1 MESFYRRMFWAIG
14 AVVVCV
20 LAGWIVVRRNRS
32 AAPAAGTDADSD
44 LTLPGKRE
52 RLVLTEDIR
61 LGQTGSVSYRGSVW
75 SARNEAGRDL
85 KVGEQVF
92 VERVEPTHTIVV
104 TAAGGVVE
112 RH

>member
-1 MESFYRRMFWAIG
+1 MESFYRRILWATAALLVCGLG
-14 AVVVCV
+14 AW
-20 LAGWIVVRRNRS
+20 LSIRRGNR
-32 AAPAAGTDADSD
+32 AAGKSRPD
-44 LTLPGKRE
+44 LPSPGKRE
-52 RLVLTEDIR
+52 KLVLSEDLR

-85 KVGEQVF
+85 KVGEVVF
-92 VERVEPTHTIVV
+92 VERVEPTHTLVV

>member
-1 MESFYRRMFWAIG
+1 MESFYRRILWATAALLLCG
-14 AVVVCV
+14 
-20 LAGWIVVRRNRS
+20 LAAWIVILRGRRSGPVREEDDDPGLPS
-32 AAPAAGTDADSD
+32 
-44 LTLPGKRE
+44 PGKRE
-52 RLVLTEDIR
+52 RLVLSEDIR

-85 KVGEQVF
+85 KVGEVVF